1 MAIYL
6 IDFEN
11 VHSDGLKGV
20 EQLDRKDECYI
31 FYSEHAGV
39 LTFNMHKKITES
51 RAKIYYVEAQVGM
64 KNALDFQLVSYLGY
78 MLREKPEETYCI
90 ISNDKAFELVSKF
103 WQEKGVNVTSAVSL
117 DKATNAARYSKI
129 SDELKKLLPDK
140 SEREFVEK
148 CINELSTKSGINN
161 RIVKKYGTTRAGEIY
176 KLIKP
181 LLSDKKGDM
190 RQV

>member
-11 VHSDGLKGV
+11 VHSDGLKGI
-20 EQLDRKDECYI
+20 EKLERSDECYI

-78 MLREKPEETYCI
+78 MLREKPEVTYCL

-103 WQEKGVNVTSAVSL
+103 WQAKGVNVTSAVSL
-117 DKATNAARYSKI
+117 DRAADAAHYSKV
-129 SDELKKLLPDK
+129 SAELEKLLADR

-190 RQV
+190 RKG